1 MSQIV
6 ECVPNFSEG
15 RDLAVIKQITD
26 EIEKIDGAKLLDV
39 DPGADTNRT
48 VVTLVG
54 SPDAAVEA
62 AFQAIKKASELI
74 DMRQHSGAHPRM
86 GATDVCPFI
95 PVANMTMED
104 CAALARRLG
113 KRVGEELGIPVYLY
127 EFAASREDR
136 RNLADIRAG
145 EYEALPEKM
154 KDPDFAPDFGPA
166 QFNAQSGATVI
177 GARKFLIAYN
187 VNLNTQNRK
196 MASDIALDIREK
208 GRAKRDAAGKIIRD
222 ADGKMVKVPGM
233 LKAVKA
239 VGWYIDEY
247 KMAQISMNLV
257 DFDVTPLHKAFD
269 EVCEQATRRGLR
281 VTGSELVG
289 LVPLSAMLEAGK
301 HYLKKQG
308 NSTAVSEK
316 ELVRLAIQ
324 SMGLSEISPFD
335 PEEKI
340 IEYQLRDKNKPSLVS
355 MQVDD
360 FADELASDSPAP
372 GGGSVAALAG
382 SLGAALVN
390 MVGVLTFG
398 KKGYE
403 AVTDEVESLSLEAGV
418 LKDKLLKLVDE
429 DTESFNQVMAAM
441 RMKKKTD
448 EQKAART
455 EAIEKATQDSAQVP
469 LNVMESALAVG
480 KLAAQ
485 MAKVGN
491 QNSLSDAGVGI
502 LMARAAL
509 EGAAMNVLINLQG
522 LSDTTFVEK
531 MTKQVTAL
539 RAEMSELADAN
550 LADIFQTL
558 QASRE

>member
-26 EIEKIDGAKLLDV
+26 EIEKVDGAKLLDV

-104 CAALARRLG
+104 CAELARRLG

-154 KDPDFAPDFGPA
+154 KDTDFAPDFGPA

-222 ADGKMVKVPGM
+222 ADGKMVKVPGT
-233 LKAVKA
+233 LRAVKA

-289 LVPLSAMLEAGK
+289 LVPLSAMLDAGK

-340 IEYQLRDKNKPSLVS
+340 IEYQLRDKNKPSLLR

-403 AVTDEVESLSLEAGV
+403 AVTDEVESLSLKAGA

-448 EQKAART
+448 EQKAARA
-455 EAIEKATQDSAQVP
+455 EAIERATQASAKVP
-469 LNVMESALAVG
+469 FKVMESALAVG

-522 LSDTTFVEK
+522 LSDKTFMEE

-539 RAEMSELADAN
+539 RAEMTELADSK

-558 QASRE
+558 Q